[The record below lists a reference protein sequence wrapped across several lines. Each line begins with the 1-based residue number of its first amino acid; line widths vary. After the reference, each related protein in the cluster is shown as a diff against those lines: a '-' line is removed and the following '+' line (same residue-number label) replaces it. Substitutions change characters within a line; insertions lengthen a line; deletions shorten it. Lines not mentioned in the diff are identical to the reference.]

1 METIV
6 VNIPEGLREE
16 IAKNLRRSLR
26 RLFGPRYDYEALS
39 RDYLA
44 PQRASQQLEHLLARV
59 DPLPAGASLL
69 EVGSG
74 FGMLV
79 AVARLHFGIQAQGL
93 EPVDEQFKG
102 TFALSRRLL
111 AANNLPPDA
120 IQPGVGEAMPFADD
134 TFDLVY
140 SCNVLEHVADPARVV
155 AEALRVTKP
164 GGFVQMVFP
173 NYGSFWEG
181 HYGILWIPHL
191 SHFWGRLYLRLLG
204 KDPQFLGTLHLL
216 NYRRV
221 QAILA
226 GLRGQAEVLD
236 LGQDLWARRVRQAA
250 VADYAFLGRLR
261 RWVLLLHRLGL
272 VELVVR
278 LGIRWHWETPFV
290 LTLRKKKANLDHA

>member
-1 METIV
+1 MGPSQV
-6 VNIPEGLREE
+6 LIPPGLREE
-16 IAKNLRRSLR
+16 VADNLRRSFA
-26 RLFGPRYDYEALS
+26 RLFGPGFDYPALAKDFLDPA
-39 RDYLA
+39 RVGE
-44 PQRASQQLEHLLARV
+44 QLEGLFSSLGLQPGGQR
-59 DPLPAGASLL
+59 LL

-79 AVARLHFGIQAQGL
+79 AVAQRDFGLQARGL
-93 EPVDEQFKG
+93 EPADEQFKG
-102 TFALSRRLL
+102 TLALSRRLL
-111 AANNLPPDA
+111 AANGMSA
-120 IQPGVGEAMPFADD
+120 ETIQAGAGEAMPFADNS
-134 TFDLVY
+134 FDLVY

-155 AEALRVTKP
+155 AEALRVTRP
-164 GGFVQMVFP
+164 GGYVQMVFP

-181 HYGILWIPHL
+181 HYGILWIPRL

-216 NYRRV
+216 NYRHV

-226 GLRGQAEVLD
+226 GLRGQVEVLD

-278 LGIRWHWETPFV
+278 LGIRWHWQTPFV
-290 LTLRKKKANLDHA
+290 LTLRKVGQP